1 MSERNSDVRK
11 RIIQAA
17 AELLARDGREAVS
30 TRAVSVAAGVQ
41 PPTIYRQF
49 GDMQGLLNV
58 VAHET
63 FAEYVRQKTSLDH
76 ADDPIEELRRGWDL
90 HVAFGIAN
98 PAVYA
103 ILNSDPRDT
112 ADTPVA
118 HAAYANLHEMV
129 ARVAEAGRLRVSV
142 AHATHLIAAAGEGVT
157 LSLISTPPDARDLKL
172 SATMREAVIA
182 AITIAPT
189 TPDGDIADL
198 PGSSRVAARAV
209 ALRAVLAEVNGVFSL
224 AELQLLG
231 EWLDRL
237 AGTDG

>member
-90 HVAFGIAN
+90 HVAFGIGN

-103 ILNSDPRDT
+103 ILNGDPRDT
-112 ADTPVA
+112 ADTPAA

-189 TPDGDIADL
+189 SDGDIADL
-198 PGSSRVAARAV
+198 SGSSRVAARAV
-209 ALRAVLAEVNGVFSL
+209 ALHAVLAEVNGIFSL

-237 AGTDG
+237 ASTDG